1 MRKFAECWPDFEFV
15 QQVVAQIP
23 WRTNC
28 MLLDK
33 LDSKESRV
41 WYAYKTIENGWSS
54 TILEL
59 QIQSC
64 LMERSGKSVNNFE
77 VEETPPKL

>member
-1 MRKFAECWPDFEFV
+1 
-15 QQVVAQIP
+15 
-23 WRTNC
+23 